1 MKNEEISRREWLK
14 LSTMAPYWLGAG
26 TAVSLMEAVGKEAP
40 FSPEAYDLRKEPEVR
55 ECDKAKPLILDR
67 PNYVE
72 NVFMA
77 VGFASR
83 CWKNEEFD
91 MDNAIRIANELCA
104 LVRLHKEGKIP

>member
-1 MKNEEISRREWLK
+1 MKNDEISRRDWLK
-14 LSTMAPYWLGAG
+14 ASVMGTYCLGAG
-26 TAVSLMEAVGKEAP
+26 TAFSLIENMGAAP
-40 FSPEAYDLRKEPEVR
+40 NVSPEAYDLRQEPEIR
-55 ECDKAKPLILDR
+55 EQDKAKPLILDR